1 MVERDKGAHGPMV
14 LNLAWLP
21 GELKRRA
28 RFIAMREITH
38 EMGKVFG
45 DPSFLNTV
53 ETHMGEHIANGFREY
68 LKSIMNPFD
77 FPSKGVQQGRA
88 FGNWLKDNL
97 VHSWIDFNE
106 STWTKHSTST
116 TLASIGE
123 INPKQFAR
131 AAWMLLR
138 TDEETKQRNW
148 DWVHKGGEVGGR
160 MWDGATG
167 LNNRQRNWK
176 FDPNSKAFDKSL
188 GKLGLTETGIRNM
201 RQLGTWQMRAT
212 DNLFSTLTWLG
223 KYLTERDKNANK
235 MPEWENHMQAVDLA
249 EASVRRSHGSSSTVN
264 APEWL
269 NQQGFWAKGVT
280 WFMVMMNNA
289 MNRQW
294 TAVQRFKYAASG
306 RAKSPPK
313 EVAQGFFD
321 LIKYNAVPVA
331 IENFVS
337 PICGDKDS
345 GLKCFTKVA
354 VYGGF
359 AWLPIFREIA
369 WASITGTNPGGGVL
383 GGIWMGGKNFIH
395 AAQNPKEDPARLAK
409 SIIQLL
415 GIVTPTSRGLG
426 LPGAGPIGR
435 ETEYWMDYQRG
446 KEKAPSN
453 FTEWRRRIYQGHT
466 YDPHHHKR
474 H

>member
-1 MVERDKGAHGPMV
+1 
-14 LNLAWLP
+14 
-21 GELKRRA
+21 
-28 RFIAMREITH
+28 
-38 EMGKVFG
+38 
-45 DPSFLNTV
+45 
-53 ETHMGEHIANGFREY
+53 
-68 LKSIMNPFD
+68 
-77 FPSKGVQQGRA
+77 
-88 FGNWLKDNL
+88 
-97 VHSWIDFNE
+97 
-106 STWTKHSTST
+106 
-116 TLASIGE
+116 
-123 INPKQFAR
+123 
-131 AAWMLLR
+131 
-138 TDEETKQRNW
+138 
-148 DWVHKGGEVGGR
+148 
-160 MWDGATG
+160 
-167 LNNRQRNWK
+167 
-176 FDPNSKAFDKSL
+176 
-188 GKLGLTETGIRNM
+188 
-201 RQLGTWQMRAT
+201 
-212 DNLFSTLTWLG
+212 
-223 KYLTERDKNANK
+223 
-235 MPEWENHMQAVDLA
+235 
-249 EASVRRSHGSSSTVN
+249 
-264 APEWL
+264 
-269 NQQGFWAKGVT
+269 
-280 WFMVMMNNA
+280 MVMMNNA

-359 AWLPIFREIA
+359 AWLPVFREIA

-383 GGIWMGGKNFIH
+383 GGVWMGGKNFIH
-395 AAQNPKEDPARLAK
+395 AVQNPKEDPARLAK